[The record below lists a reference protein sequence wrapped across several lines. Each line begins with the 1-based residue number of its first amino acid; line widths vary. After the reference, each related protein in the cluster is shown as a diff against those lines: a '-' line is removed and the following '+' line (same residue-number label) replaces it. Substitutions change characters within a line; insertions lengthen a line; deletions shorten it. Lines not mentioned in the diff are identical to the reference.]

1 MNKISYRRIG
11 FLQRYFQRAVWLPFP
26 RFPLSYRDVE
36 DLLAERGA
44 MFLTRRY
51 GAGL

>member
-1 MNKISYRRIG
+1 MNKISYRRHRFPAEII
-11 FLQRYFQRAVWLPFP
+11 QRAVWLCSGF
-26 RFPLSYRDVE
+26 RSVTAMWRICSLNVVS
-36 DLLAERGA
+36 